1 MVLESG
7 IVFRLPETVANW
19 PWPRKINPYYEE
31 AKAESE
37 AWFRSFEAF
46 TPEAQRAFDRCDFSD
61 SSFSLAATWTD
72 LSVPGL
78 LASLAYTTATKE
90 QLRTACDLMNLF
102 FVFDEY
108 TDNETP
114 DVVRQYADI
123 VKDALRDPFKPRPS
137 NEVVLGVVAQQF
149 WALGIKTSS
158 ITSQKRV
165 VETFG
170 RYMDSVVAQAE
181 DRHQCYTRNVE
192 DYFKI
197 RRLTIG
203 TDPSY
208 AMLELGYD
216 LPDEVFY
223 HPTVIELGRLACDLI
238 IIDNDLASYNKEQ
251 ASEEF
256 PHNILVCVMN
266 ERKCDLDSALLWV
279 EDLHRSISTRFLRLW
294 EEIPTWGPGID
305 DIASLYLDGIAN
317 WVRANDCWNFE
328 SGRYFGSNGKSI
340 QQHRMVTLMPKQLSM
355 DEPLL
360 IHTQ

>member
-37 AWFRSFEAF
+37 AWFHSFEAF
-46 TPEAQRAFDRCDFSD
+46 TPEAQRAFDRCDFS
-61 SSFSLAATWTD
+61 
-72 LSVPGL
+72 L

-123 VKDALRDPFKPRPS
+123 VKDALREPFKPRPS

-170 RYMDSVVAQAE
+170 RYLDSVVAQAE

-197 RRLTIG
+197 RRFTIG

-223 HPTVIELGRLACDLI
+223 HPTVIELGCLACDLI

-328 SGRYFGSNGKSI
+328 SGRYFGSNGKAI

>member
-7 IVFRLPETVANW
+7 VVFRIPETTTSW
-19 PWPRKINPYYEE
+19 PWPRKINPHYEE
-31 AKAESE
+31 VKAESE

-46 TPEAQRAFDRCDFSD
+46 TPEAQRAFDLCDYS
-61 SSFSLAATWTD
+61 
-72 LSVPGL
+72 L
-78 LASLAYTTATKE
+78 LASLSHTTATKE

-102 FVFDEY
+102 FIFDEY

-114 DVVRQYADI
+114 DVVRQYAEI
-123 VKDALRDPFKPRPS
+123 VKDALRDPFKPRPD
-137 NEVVLGVVAQQF
+137 NEVVLGAVAQF

-170 RYMDSVVAQAE
+170 RYMDSVVSQSE
-181 DRHQCYTRNVE
+181 DRQQCYSRNVE
-192 DYFKI
+192 DYLKI

-216 LPDEVFY
+216 LPNEVFY
-223 HPTVIELGRLACDLI
+223 HPTVVNLRRLACEMIML
-238 IIDNDLASYNKEQ
+238 DNVRPSAVSRVGTLNSPPDLASYNKEQ

-266 ERKCDLDSALLWV
+266 ERKVDLASALLWV
-279 EDLHRSISTRFLRLW
+279 EDFHHSISAKFLRLW

-305 DIASLYLDGIAN
+305 DIASLYLEGIAN
-317 WVRANDCWNFE
+317 SVRSNDCWNFE
-328 SGRYFGSNGKSI
+328 SVRYFGANGKAI
-340 QQHRMVTLMPKQLSM
+340 QQHRMVTLMPKRLTM
-355 DEPLL
+355 DQPLL
-360 IHTQ
+360 IHAQQ